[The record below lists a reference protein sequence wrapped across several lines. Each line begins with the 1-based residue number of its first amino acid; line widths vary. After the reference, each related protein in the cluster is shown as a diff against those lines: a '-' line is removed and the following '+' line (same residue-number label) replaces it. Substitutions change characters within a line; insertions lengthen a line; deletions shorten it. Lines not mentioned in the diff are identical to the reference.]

1 MQTTKSNI
9 HTVSL
14 TIFISY
20 MLPIIHS
27 SNLAPFQF
35 NTLPIKINQFFLPE
49 NLIISLFHLYFKLI
63 LNVNIFFKNKSINE
77 STNIK
82 III

>member
-27 SNLAPFQF
+27 SNLAPFRF
-35 NTLPIKINQFFLPE
+35 NTLPIKIIQFFFPE
-49 NLIISLFHLYFKLI
+49 NLIFSLFTFIFQTNLNLLNLI
-63 LNVNIFFKNKSINE
+63 LKNEK
-77 STNIK
+77 K
-82 III
+82 